1 MSSCCLFKDEFL
13 GSCTKK
19 LLVGGINIRNISTK
33 AWSNL
38 NEESIQQLRNF
49 CLLFVFCPWYC
60 ISFITVLF
68 DFRDVNSLIVFQ
80 VLR

>member
-19 LLVGGINIRNISTK
+19 LIVGGINICNISTK

-38 NEESIQQLRNF
+38 NEESIQQFRNF
-49 CLLFVFCPWYC
+49 CLTYSFFVPG
-60 ISFITVLF
+60 
-68 DFRDVNSLIVFQ
+68 IVFH
-80 VLR
+80 LSLFYLIFGMSIH